1 MVKRKQRTPAA
12 DCTSL
17 YQFFRLFPD
26 NTAATAFFEERR
38 WRGRTV
44 CPHCRS
50 DNVRRVK
57 NGKPMPWRCR
67 ACRQH
72 FSVRTGTVLAES
84 KLSLHKWLLAV
95 HFYLTNRKGI
105 SSIALAKELGV
116 TQKTAWF
123 LGHRIRQAMRQPGG
137 LLAGEVEVDE
147 SYFGG
152 KEGNKHAGRKLH
164 AGRGTVGKA
173 AVFGMRERDGKVR
186 AFPLNR
192 VDKRTVRAA
201 IEANVTPGAA
211 LYTDSASVYN
221 GLREYPHAS
230 VSHSIGEYVRGRV
243 TTNSIESFW
252 ALLKRGYIGTHH
264 WWSVQ
269 HLHRYVDEFVTRLN
283 LGPTN
288 DPLTMER
295 VLDGMLGRRLTWRQ
309 LTAAR

>member
-1 MVKRKQRTPAA
+1 MAKRKQRTPAA

-17 YQFFRLFPD
+17 YEFFRLFPD
-26 NTAATAFFEERR
+26 DTAATAFFEERR

-50 DNVRRVK
+50 DNVRRVQ

-67 ACRQH
+67 TCRKH

-105 SSIALAKELGV
+105 SSIQLAKELGV

-137 LLAGEVEVDE
+137 LLAGVVQADE
-147 SYFGG
+147 TLIGG
-152 KEGNKHAGRKLH
+152 KEGKKHAAKKLH
-164 AGRGTVGKA
+164 AGPTAGKTP
-173 AVFGMRERDGKVR
+173 VFGVRAADGQVR
-186 AFPLNR
+186 AFPIHR
-192 VDKRTVRAA
+192 VDKATLHAAVRGNVAA
-201 IEANVTPGAA
+201 GSR
-211 LYTDSASVYN
+211 LYTDSHPGYA

-264 WWSVQ
+264 WWSVP

-309 LTAAR
+309 LTAAW